1 MSLNIKAI
9 LFDVDKTL
17 VDRECLMS
25 DELKD
30 ALFNLKNKGYL
41 LGINSGRPVFSSLR
55 VLEKNGVTDLFDI
68 FYGCNGLE
76 FYDTKSKLSTY
87 LDEIGVDTIHEL
99 DKLFHEDYLELSFYK
114 DNKILCLNHKISDEN
129 KIKEW
134 ASVRFVEP
142 KYVDFSKIDYSIPKL
157 VILFK
162 KEYHNQIV
170 AKVNNIKNDKVDI
183 FFSGD
188 ECMEIVPRGINKG
201 TAVLDLSKKLAINPK
216 NILTCGDAEN
226 DLPALLLGEGVFVGD
241 KREDIKYSCE
251 FKELAQFLN
260 NTLL

>member
-1 MSLNIKAI
+1 MSLNIKVI

-25 DELKD
+25 NELKD
-30 ALFNLKNKGYL
+30 TLFNLKNKGYL

-76 FYDTKSKLSTY
+76 FYDAKAKTSTY
-87 LDEIGVDTIHEL
+87 LSEVDVDTIHEL
-99 DKLFHEDYLELSFYK
+99 DKLFYEDYLELSFYK

-134 ASVRFVEP
+134 ARLRFVET
-142 KYVDFSKIDYSIPKL
+142 KYVDFSKIDYSISKL

-188 ECMEIVPRGINKG
+188 ECLEIVPSGINKG
-201 TAVLDLSKKLAINPK
+201 TAVLDLSKKLAIN
-216 NILTCGDAEN
+216 
-226 DLPALLLGEGVFVGD
+226 
-241 KREDIKYSCE
+241 
-251 FKELAQFLN
+251 
-260 NTLL
+260 

>member
-1 MSLNIKAI
+1 MSLSIKTI

-25 DELKD
+25 NELKD
-30 ALFNLKNKGYL
+30 TLYNLKNKGYL

-114 DNKILCLNHKISDEN
+114 DNKTLCLNHKISDEN

-162 KEYHNQIV
+162 KEYREQLI
-170 AKVNNIKNDKVDI
+170 DKINKINCNKIDI

-188 ECMEIVPRGINKG
+188 ECMEIVPKGINKG
-201 TAVLDLSKKLAINPK
+201 TAVLDLSKKLVINPK
-216 NILTCGDAEN
+216 NIMTCGDAEN
-226 DLPALLLGEGVFVGD
+226 DLPALLLGEGVFVGER
-241 KREDIKYSCE
+241 REDIKYSCE
-251 FKELAQFLN
+251 FKELYKFLN
-260 NTLL
+260 KTLI